1 MHILSYFSIK
11 TFTRIVWCIFDTL
24 TMSYQGS
31 RINPP
36 SIVLEIFEKTA
47 GVEKCVATCGWML
60 SVILCPR
67 DLHMSSQKLER
78 KYMYIAFEP
87 KTITADAGHL
97 NMSSIRVAMEVNEI
111 IRASST
117 LIPSDVS
124 RKSVTGS
131 WYIYD

>member
-1 MHILSYFSIK
+1 
-11 TFTRIVWCIFDTL
+11 
-24 TMSYQGS
+24 
-31 RINPP
+31 
-36 SIVLEIFEKTA
+36 
-47 GVEKCVATCGWML
+47 
-60 SVILCPR
+60 
-67 DLHMSSQKLER
+67 MSSQKLER

-131 WYIYD
+131 